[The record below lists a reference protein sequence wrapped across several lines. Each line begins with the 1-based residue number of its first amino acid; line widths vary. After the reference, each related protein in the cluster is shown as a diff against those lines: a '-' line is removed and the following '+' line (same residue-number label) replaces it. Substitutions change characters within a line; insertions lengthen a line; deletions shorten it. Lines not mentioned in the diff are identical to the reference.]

1 MKSFN
6 RKLEEIRRV
15 GDELERDKQEI
26 ARQIRRMSPSA
37 AKNALI
43 ARCLSDLHMDRSD
56 FGPVPKQ
63 ARADWTP
70 QQWIALSIDLKAEA
84 RIWSRDG
91 RFDKAA
97 ECERL
102 ARKAEEHSKRSAS
115 RQAVAAAPVSSGRR

>member
-6 RKLEEIRRV
+6 RQLEEIRRAS
-15 GDELERDKQEI
+15 DELEREKREI
-26 ARQIRRMSPSA
+26 ARQIRLMSPSA
-37 AKNALI
+37 AKEALI
-43 ARCLSDLHMDRSD
+43 ARCLKHLHMDRSD

-84 RIWSRDG
+84 RIWSRAG

-97 ECERL
+97 ECERR
-102 ARKAEEHSKRSAS
+102 ATAAEGNSKR
-115 RQAVAAAPVSSGRR
+115 VAATQEAAAGAASDSRR